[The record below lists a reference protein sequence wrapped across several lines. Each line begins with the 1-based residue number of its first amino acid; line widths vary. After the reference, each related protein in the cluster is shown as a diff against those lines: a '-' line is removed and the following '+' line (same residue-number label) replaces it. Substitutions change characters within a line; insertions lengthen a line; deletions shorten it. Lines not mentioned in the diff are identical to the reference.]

1 MIRLTVYIFEQWRIV
16 SYPSCSYLNLLI
28 ISLLIYWSIWII
40 IPLLFCGIEKY
51 KFIFDLID
59 LMSFLTSKFLGTKQ
73 SDVVVLA
80 LFKNNHSCKD
90 YIDLKTATGK
100 CLMWVCHWDESWKN
114 FTPHH
119 SSPSICTENKI
130 NIS

>member
-73 SDVVVLA
+73 SDVVV
-80 LFKNNHSCKD
+80 FKNNLSFEN
-90 YIDLKTATGK
+90 YNDLKTATGK
-100 CLMWVCHWDESWKN
+100 CLICVCHWDESWKN

-119 SSPSICTENKI
+119 SSPSIWTEKI
-130 NIS
+130 NVS